1 MSNSPVILCVLDY
14 YFPGYRGGGPI
25 TTLANIRAALKET
38 VEIWIFT
45 RNRDLGVEEPY
56 ASVESDTWIKSSS
69 GPVFYASESRY
80 CYQGL
85 KKAIYSSGRSFDVL
99 YLNSFFG
106 FRSSMELNFWFK
118 REFSNVP
125 ILLAPRGE
133 FSSGALSIKK
143 IKKIIYIYA
152 SRVLGLYDNVF
163 WHASTEAERI
173 DILRIFPKYRNSVL
187 IAEDP
192 VDLNDDCEYIGSYN
206 PSPAGRL
213 RTVFISRISPMKN
226 IATLLK
232 IISEISVEMELD
244 VFGPIEDRVYW
255 DDCQRLIANL
265 PSNVSVSYKGGL
277 QPEFVSRTFAR
288 YDIFAFPTLGEN
300 FGHVIFES
308 LRAGTPVIV
317 NNTTPWNS
325 DDSGAIRAIPL
336 ADAVT
341 WRQQIL
347 NVAYLSPY
355 EKKELHNITRRYAE
369 SFSRKSASFKQNLD
383 LFHSVIERK
392 PAR

>member
-1 MSNSPVILCVLDY
+1 
-14 YFPGYRGGGPI
+14 
-25 TTLANIRAALKET
+25 
-38 VEIWIFT
+38 
-45 RNRDLGVEEPY
+45 
-56 ASVESDTWIKSSS
+56 
-69 GPVFYASESRY
+69 
-80 CYQGL
+80 
-85 KKAIYSSGRSFDVL
+85 
-99 YLNSFFG
+99 
-106 FRSSMELNFWFK
+106 
-118 REFSNVP
+118 
-125 ILLAPRGE
+125 
-133 FSSGALSIKK
+133 
-143 IKKIIYIYA
+143 
-152 SRVLGLYDNVF
+152 
-163 WHASTEAERI
+163 
-173 DILRIFPKYRNSVL
+173 
-187 IAEDP
+187 
-192 VDLNDDCEYIGSYN
+192 
-206 PSPAGRL
+206 
-213 RTVFISRISPMKN
+213 MKN